1 MTVTMSLQHLPVALW
16 VDSAG
21 TEVVM
26 QTILVTSEIV
36 WSAHLDRAVAQASL
50 VAQAERRMRANAPRS
65 SSDDASDDDAG
76 GTARV
81 NKGNDGEYV
90 PGLAERQAFQRVKTH
105 IMANI
110 RDLTNRITADV
121 MVGASAHLRNVDAA
135 RDGVAPGTGTAASSP
150 GHVRRGTI
158 GVVPRRRTTVGASGT
173 RVGGSGVGGNTFAPS
188 LASIPARGKGTV
200 KRRRRSALAGVL
212 TVQELRRLGLG
223 RKSKT
228 RRRRGAATSTRSA
241 SSQREQSGAKVS
253 PRARP
258 GRAGQPR
265 VEQSRVAVWLRLATT
280 SNLITQLTHARDV
293 TDNLEAELCSGHD
306 PAASE
311 WYTVHPR
318 VVGAQSSGGQPAGSG
333 MGGSTGSSTG
343 SSGVRVVLG
352 VDRGAA
358 RSDASIPYG

>member
-135 RDGVAPGTGTAASSP
+135 RNGVAPGTGTAASSP

-188 LASIPARGKGTV
+188 LASIPARGKAPSNDVGAARWPASSRCKSFAGWGWV
-200 KRRRRSALAGVL
+200 ASRKPVAVVVPPHRRDRRAHSGSRVVRRCHHGRGQGVQGSLVSSSRVWRCGFGWRRRR
-212 TVQELRRLGLG
+212 
-223 RKSKT
+223 
-228 RRRRGAATSTRSA
+228 TSSRS
-241 SSQREQSGAKVS
+241 
-253 PRARP
+253 
-258 GRAGQPR
+258 
-265 VEQSRVAVWLRLATT
+265 
-280 SNLITQLTHARDV
+280 
-293 TDNLEAELCSGHD
+293 
-306 PAASE
+306 
-311 WYTVHPR
+311 
-318 VVGAQSSGGQPAGSG
+318 
-333 MGGSTGSSTG
+333 
-343 SSGVRVVLG
+343 
-352 VDRGAA
+352 
-358 RSDASIPYG
+358 